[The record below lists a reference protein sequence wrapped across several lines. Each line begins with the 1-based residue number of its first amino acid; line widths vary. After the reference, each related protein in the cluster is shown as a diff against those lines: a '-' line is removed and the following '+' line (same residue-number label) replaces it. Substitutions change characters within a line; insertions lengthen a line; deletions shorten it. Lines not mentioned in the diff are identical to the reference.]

1 MPPFEP
7 SMRRCLLE
15 LFDHSQTEDCKCG
28 DSPREPDKPIYG
40 KYVFAFPVNIV
51 FTYFVMYKCVFA
63 VFVRA
68 VAQFI
73 SLATGNQPLHGW
85 LWAINLREGN
95 DLLILQLPLS
105 NDHLL
110 LDTAM
115 EILLVAFP

>member
-1 MPPFEP
+1 LDKASGAASCHLNRVSDLPNVTVP
-7 SMRRCLLE
+7 
-15 LFDHSQTEDCKCG
+15 T
-28 DSPREPDKPIYG
+28 REPDKYIYG
-40 KYVFAFPVNIV
+40 KYVFVFPVNIV
-51 FTYFVMYKCVFA
+51 FTYIVMYKCVFA